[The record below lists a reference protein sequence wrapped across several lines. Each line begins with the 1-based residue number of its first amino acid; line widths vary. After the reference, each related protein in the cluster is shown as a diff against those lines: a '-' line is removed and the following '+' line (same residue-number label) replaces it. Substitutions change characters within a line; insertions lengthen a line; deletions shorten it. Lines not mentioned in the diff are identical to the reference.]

1 MSDWT
6 PEAPPAIPGPTE
18 EAAGQFAVMIH
29 AGLPP
34 GEAIRYF
41 IGTEDPKVLA
51 EAQRKWQRSRA
62 VGKALAKLMT
72 KPWTGMSLEER
83 CRYALDQHYSQLAYL
98 LYSTHY
104 AEATAGDKQKLDTAR
119 TALEAKM
126 AGTAGKGDAM
136 SQFWD
141 DLRAG
146 RISLQKPTPV
156 LPSFSS

>member
-1 MSDWT
+1 MEGLT
-6 PEAPPAIPGPTE
+6 VPAIPLPTE
-18 EAAGQFAVMIH
+18 EQAVQFAVMVH

-34 GEAIRYF
+34 SEAILYF
-41 IGTEDPKVLA
+41 LSTEDPKVLA
-51 EAQRKWQRSRA
+51 EATRKWQRSRPVA
-62 VGKALAKLMT
+62 RALQTLMS

-104 AEATAGDKQKLDTAR
+104 AEAAAGDKAKLDTAR
-119 TALEAKM
+119 TALEAKL

-146 RISLQKPTPV
+146 RISLKPKV
-156 LPSFSS
+156 LPAFGDA